1 MSRLPGRAAR
11 SWTAAAADHFR
22 AEALQRARPHL
33 GTMVSIRIRG
43 LEPGQAHAA
52 SEAGFAAV
60 ADVHRLMSFHEEQSD
75 VSRLNR
81 EALAAAVAVDAHTL
95 TVLRRALRFAAL
107 SSGAF
112 DVTVAR
118 ELVELGLL
126 PRPRGGCAAELPDA
140 GASWRDI
147 ELLDDGRVR
156 FHRPLW
162 IDLGGIAKGYAVDQA
177 LARMAPLAPELQ
189 LCVNAGGDLRV
200 CGPAAEI
207 VYLNAPVAQDA
218 VPIVVLENG
227 SLASSSGLRRGPW
240 CGQRQI
246 GCHIHGVRRTPM
258 GLNGFVSV
266 LAPECLVADAFTKIV
281 MALGVRSDHLLRGL
295 GATAYLHDAAHGWRT
310 LGIGA

>member
-1 MSRLPGRAAR
+1 MSGITGCAVR
-11 SWTAAAADHFR
+11 STTAAPADR
-22 AEALQRARPHL
+22 LGRESLRRARPLL
-33 GTMVSIRIRG
+33 GTIVSIRIRG
-43 LEPGQAHAA
+43 MEPGQAQAA
-52 SEAGFAAV
+52 AEVGFAAV
-60 ADVHRLMSFHEEQSD
+60 ADVHRLMSFHEQHSD
-75 VSRLNR
+75 VGRLNR
-81 EALAAAVAVDAHTL
+81 EALAAPIAVDARTL
-95 TVLRRALRFAAL
+95 LVLRRALQFAAL

-126 PRPRGGCAAELPDA
+126 PRPRGGCAADLPDA

-177 LARMAPLAPELQ
+177 LARMALAPEVQ
-189 LCVNAGGDLRV
+189 LCINAGGDLRV
-200 CGPAAEI
+200 CGPSTET

-227 SLASSSGLRRGPW
+227 SLASSTGLRRGQMRGEP
-240 CGQRQI
+240 RI
-246 GCHIHGVRRTPM
+246 GCHIHGVRRAPM
-258 GLNGFVSV
+258 GLRSFVSV
-266 LAPECLVADAFTKIV
+266 LAPECLVADALTKIV
-281 MALGVRSDHLLRGL
+281 LALGVSSGRLLREL
-295 GATAYLHDAAHGWRT
+295 GAGAYLYDAAHGWRT